1 MRRFGR
7 KAAQYYFL
15 ASSPGSC
22 SSISTLSQSAPN
34 PWNQACDHS
43 LCRATLAA
51 PWSAIQRR
59 GAKVMGSDVRFG
71 NVIQRKGRIF
81 QVLKAQHT
89 QHGRGGATIQVELRD
104 VDNGNKITER
114 FRTDENIERVFVE
127 EKSFTFLYQEGDSV
141 TLMEATTFEQIEV
154 AKELFGKA
162 AGYLKD
168 DMKVTVQ
175 YYDGKPMSASV
186 PQRVTCTVVDA
197 QPNTKGLTA
206 APQCSCVDA
215 YIQAFFPFTSSLSL
229 LPHQALLSLSLSPC
243 SLLAPN
249 PHCQDR
255 ILTAATQSGTPG
267 DSLGHRWAHPGLGVV
282 LVHWLPA
289 KLRISCILLLL
300 VQRYKRVLLDNGLT
314 VLAPPFIAAGD
325 EIVVNTTDDTYM
337 TRAKE

>member
-7 KAAQYYFL
+7 KAAQYYFF
-15 ASSPGSC
+15 SISPGSC
-22 SSISTLSQSAPN
+22 SSISTLSQPAPN
-34 PWNQACDHS
+34 PWNHACDHS
-43 LCRATLAA
+43 LCRPTLAS

-71 NVIQRKGRIF
+71 NVIQRK
-81 QVLKAQHT
+81 AQHT
-89 QHGRGGATIQVELRD
+89 QHGRGGASIQVELRD

-114 FRTDENIERVFVE
+114 FRTDEAIERVFVE

-141 TLMEATTFEQIEV
+141 TLMEATTFDQIEV
-154 AKELFGKA
+154 PKELFGKA

-206 APQCSCVDA
+206 APQ
-215 YIQAFFPFTSSLSL
+215 
-229 LPHQALLSLSLSPC
+229 
-243 SLLAPN
+243 
-249 PHCQDR
+249 
-255 ILTAATQSGTPG
+255 
-267 DSLGHRWAHPGLGVV
+267 
-282 LVHWLPA
+282 
-289 KLRISCILLLL
+289 
-300 VQRYKRVLLDNGLT
+300 YKRVLLDNGLT

-337 TRAKE
+337 TR

>member
-206 APQCSCVDA
+206 AP
-215 YIQAFFPFTSSLSL
+215 
-229 LPHQALLSLSLSPC
+229 H
-243 SLLAPN
+243 LLAPN

-337 TRAKE
+337 TSSKYENGG